1 MANKC
6 EFRELPDLNEAR
18 NRTQSFSFNYDGV
31 TYPDSLTKYLKGKT
45 YFIHTYGCQAN
56 YRDEEVMAGM
66 FEHMGMS
73 KASGVENADV
83 VVLNTC
89 AVREN
94 AEQKV
99 LA

>member
-6 EFRELPDLNEAR
+6 EFRTLPDLNLAR

-31 TYPDSLTKYLKGKT
+31 SYPESLARYAQGKS

-66 FEHMGMS
+66 LEHLGF
-73 KASGVENADV
+73 KHAHLG
-83 VVLNTC
+83 
-89 AVREN
+89 
-94 AEQKV
+94 
-99 LA
+99 